1 MKINSMD
8 NRYSGKEHQSAD
20 LRMDS
25 KGKEVQN
32 QILDAKKRL
41 KELSSDNALSE
52 EETADP
58 TTANRSEKGTESPAA

>member
-25 KGKEVQN
+25 KGKEAVF
-32 QILDAKKRL
+32 
-41 KELSSDNALSE
+41 
-52 EETADP
+52 
-58 TTANRSEKGTESPAA
+58 

>member
-41 KELSSDNALSE
+41 KELSSERTEAP
-52 EETADP
+52 ADP